1 MKSQVFYE
9 FDAFAA
15 SVRDVDSKML
25 LHNPQCRTWSIDS
38 VDVDGIDIQIG
49 RLGSGNIAQA

>member
-1 MKSQVFYE
+1 MMSLFFYE
-9 FDAFAA
+9 FDDFAA

-25 LHNPQCRTWSIDS
+25 LHNPQRHTWSIDS